1 MDTADVQEPEKWFL
15 GIMDVV
21 DDVADVRH
29 SLIETVFTGQIMENK
44 KMIRME
50 ALNREP
56 VVLNDALAKEVSHMG
71 RIGGDER
78 FLVGQNASQEVV
90 VLKF

>member
-1 MDTADVQEPEKWFL
+1 METADVQEPEMWFL

-21 DDVADVRH
+21 DDVADVRL
-29 SLIETVFTGQIMENK
+29 SLIETVFTGQVMENK

-56 VVLNDALAKEVSHMG
+56 VVLDDAPAREVSHMG
-71 RIGGDER
+71 RIAGDER